1 MVLNFRQRVY
11 EVVKNIPKGKVMTY
25 KQIGEKLSSKA
36 YQAIGQA
43 LKNNPDSKNIPCH
56 RVIKSDGG
64 IGGYFGHI
72 DDDLSKKKEELLLN
86 EGVEIV
92 NGKVNKNCVI
102 L

>member
-1 MVLNFRQRVY
+1 MNFRQRVY
-11 EVVKNIPKGKVMTY
+11 EIVKTIPKGKVMTY
-25 KQIGEKLSSKA
+25 KQVGEKLNSKA
-36 YQAIGQA
+36 YQSIGQA
-43 LKNNPDSKNIPCH
+43 LKNNPDPKNIPCH
-56 RVIKSDGG
+56 RVIKSNGE

-92 NGKVNKNCVI
+92 NGKVDKNCVI

>member
-1 MVLNFRQRVY
+1 MNFRQRVY

-25 KQIGEKLSSKA
+25 KKVGDKLNSKA

-43 LKNNPDSKNIPCH
+43 LRNNPDPKNIPCH
-56 RVIKSDGG
+56 RVIKNNGE

-72 DDDLSKKKEELLLN
+72 DDDLSKKKEELLKS
-86 EGVEIV
+86 EGVKIV
-92 NGKVNKNCVI
+92 NGKVDKNCVI

>member
-1 MVLNFRQRVY
+1 MINFRQRVY
-11 EVVKNIPKGKVMTY
+11 EIVKNIPKGKVMTY
-25 KQIGEKLSSKA
+25 KQIGEKLNSKA

-56 RVIKSDGG
+56 RVIKSNGE

-72 DDDLSKKKEELLLN
+72 DDDLSKNKEKLLTS
-86 EGVEIV
+86 EGVKIV
-92 NGKVNKNCVI
+92 NGKVDKNCVI